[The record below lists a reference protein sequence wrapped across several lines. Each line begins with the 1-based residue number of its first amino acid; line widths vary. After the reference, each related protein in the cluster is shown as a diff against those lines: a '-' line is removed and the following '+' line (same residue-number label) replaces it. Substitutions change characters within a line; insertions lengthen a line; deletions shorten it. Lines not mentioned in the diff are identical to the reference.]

1 MWQVLFSFSHG
12 LLVSSGEY
20 LNWVSPY
27 FLAISQFVS
36 MLLAPAIG
44 WLADVK
50 FGRYEIIK
58 FGSLATFLA
67 GIFFYFALF
76 TGGVSISSISLF
88 STSMVIVGFGA
99 TCFIA
104 AILPFLTDQIIGAT
118 SDELSTVVHWYF
130 WADNLGM
137 GLCVT
142 VFSFG
147 LYPYIQIMGVA
158 VAVIFGVCV
167 GAIIISD
174 CLCQQWLDK
183 THKVTNPI
191 KLIVQVLNYTRKH
204 RYPERRSAFTYI
216 DEEQPTRMDYG
227 KEKFGGPFIEEE
239 VEDVKTV
246 LRLLPLVACMSI
258 GVGTSAM
265 TPSTLLISDHMANTV
280 LNVGVKSWLIPL
292 LLIPIHQ
299 FLIRPLLGKYT
310 PSMLKSI
317 GIGLFVHLV
326 GYILLETAGIWGVI
340 VSKDQTRY
348 LSCGT
353 LSPLNTIVWPDYYW
367 EWYWKLVP
375 VIFCGVG
382 RTIINVVLLKFIIAQ
397 SPEKMKGLVIGLMI
411 TVSGTFRS
419 TVIVMISYRFTLC
432 FDVITITGLALLML
446 VFILLSKRYK
456 LRERNREINIH
467 AIAEEHY
474 ERYMDQEEEYL
485 RENPQYD
492 ISSESSIEDTSNS
505 DQAD

>member
-1 MWQVLFSFSHG
+1 MFYVFVQRMNETQRSSSRSKKRSSNICCSKRILLLLVWQVLFSFSHG

-27 FLAISQFVS
+27 FLAISQCCLHL
-36 MLLAPAIG
+36 LLAG

-76 TGGVSISSISLF
+76 TGGVSVSSISLF
-88 STSMVIVGFGA
+88 STAMVIVGFGA

-147 LYPYIQIMGVA
+147 LYPNIQIIGVA

-191 KLIVQVLNYTRKH
+191 KLIIQVLNYTRKH

-227 KEKFGGPFIEEE
+227 KEKFGGPFTEEE

-258 GVGTSAM
+258 GVGTSA
-265 TPSTLLISDHMANTV
+265 
-280 LNVGVKSWLIPL
+280 
-292 LLIPIHQ
+292 
-299 FLIRPLLGKYT
+299 
-310 PSMLKSI
+310 
-317 GIGLFVHLV
+317 
-326 GYILLETAGIWGVI
+326 
-340 VSKDQTRY
+340 
-348 LSCGT
+348 
-353 LSPLNTIVWPDYYW
+353 
-367 EWYWKLVP
+367 
-375 VIFCGVG
+375 
-382 RTIINVVLLKFIIAQ
+382 KF
-397 SPEKMKGLVIGLMI
+397 P
-411 TVSGTFRS
+411 
-419 TVIVMISYRFTLC
+419 
-432 FDVITITGLALLML
+432 
-446 VFILLSKRYK
+446 
-456 LRERNREINIH
+456 
-467 AIAEEHY
+467 
-474 ERYMDQEEEYL
+474 
-485 RENPQYD
+485 
-492 ISSESSIEDTSNS
+492 
-505 DQAD
+505 